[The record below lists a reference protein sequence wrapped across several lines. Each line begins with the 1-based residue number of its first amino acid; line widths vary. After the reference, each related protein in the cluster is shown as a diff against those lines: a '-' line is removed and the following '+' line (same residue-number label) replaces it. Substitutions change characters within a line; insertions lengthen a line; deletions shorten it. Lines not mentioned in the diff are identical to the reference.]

1 MHFRFVIM
9 GDAIGEE
16 CIRYLK
22 NFHFAIADPFARPSN
37 EDNVNGETKDN
48 KILEGGKVRG

>member
-1 MHFRFVIM
+1 M

-22 NFHFAIADPFARPSN
+22 NFHFATQSNTIADPFARPSN
-37 EDNVNGETKDN
+37 EDNVNCGTKDN
-48 KILEGGKVRG
+48 KILERGKVRG

>member
-9 GDAIGEE
+9 RDAIGEE

-37 EDNVNGETKDN
+37 EDNVNCETKDN
-48 KILEGGKVRG
+48 KILERGKVRG